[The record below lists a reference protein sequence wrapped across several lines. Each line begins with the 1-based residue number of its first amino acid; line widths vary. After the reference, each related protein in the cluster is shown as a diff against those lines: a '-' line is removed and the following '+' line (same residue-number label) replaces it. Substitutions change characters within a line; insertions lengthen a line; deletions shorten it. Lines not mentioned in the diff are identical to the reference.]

1 MSSNN
6 YIRDGMVSQIL
17 SNTATNTTI
26 SNVLDMS
33 FNNIYNYAIGT
44 NVLEFTESNNVVRLP
59 RDFDGYC
66 PQTLVIHLHPGQNLF
81 LQDTTYIDTVCYL
94 FNSIRL
100 VINISGNPVLQLPF
114 SLLHGLKRAVKYD
127 NKIYLSIPFEQTFGK
142 IDMNILHYSN
152 IDFSIEHFHEL
163 SNYANHFSLIS
174 KVYILEETE
183 RHSTINNGYNGR
195 KFIQQIGSL
204 HITVPNNSSINKRSF
219 HFDTTALFGQTKG
232 FFIGGDIAKL
242 TSIKFYINNILRFD
256 YDPFLISTACTK
268 VSEKLIYMPFNELHN
283 FLDSGI
289 NTFAGSINLSRL
301 QSSSLGLEFSGDQTK
316 FIIHN
321 IYSNYFCY
329 RNGVGSLYFD
339 GRPVFINTPAIFL
352 PLAEPNYNSP
362 TLLDM
367 SGNYMLSG
375 SPGPAVTAVTVTNN
389 SVFSETGTVSN
400 TVGSRT
406 EGTVEDLEYFIPTG
420 RQIYQLIN
428 PERNICNISHDEIVR
443 GRLYMTCS
451 NCNNNFLESNLKQWL
466 RRRNFNSRTCPT
478 CREIWTNYNIY
489 FNVNE
494 LE

>member
-1 MSSNN
+1 MASNN
-6 YIRDGMVSQIL
+6 YIRDGMVAQIL
-17 SNTATNTTI
+17 SNATATP
-26 SNVLDMS
+26 LDMS
-33 FNNIYNYAIGT
+33 FNSVYNSAIGT
-44 NVLEFTESNNVVRLP
+44 KVLDFPETNNVLRLP

-66 PQTLVIHLHPGQNLF
+66 PQTLVIHLHPGQNSYLS
-81 LQDTTYIDTVCYL
+81 DATYIDTVCYL

-183 RHSTINNGYNGR
+183 RHNTINNGYNGR

-301 QSSSLGLEFSGDQTK
+301 QCSSLGLEFSGDQTK

-352 PLAEPNYNSP
+352 PLIEPIDNNS
-362 TLLDM
+362 TLLDI
-367 SGNYMLSG
+367 SGNYILSG
-375 SPGPAVTAVTVTNN
+375 TINTITVTND
-389 SVFSETGTVSN
+389 SVFSETGTV
-400 TVGSRT
+400 TQ
-406 EGTVEDLEYFIPTG
+406 GTGTGTIEEPSYYIPTG

-428 PERNICNISHDEIVR
+428 PERNICNISHDEIVL
-443 GRLYMTCS
+443 GRPYMTCT
-451 NCNNNFLESNLKQWL
+451 NCNNNFLESNIKQWL
-466 RRRNFNSRTCPT
+466 RQRNFNLRTCPM

-489 FNVNE
+489 FNMNE